1 MSMFQ
6 CMHEQN
12 HAYTNKKGIHKYVTY
27 IELSNPD
34 LFISLRRDILFNQGW
49 IKHSI
54 NKWENIALLYKYGN
68 ENRED

>member
-1 MSMFQ
+1 M
-6 CMHEQN
+6 
-12 HAYTNKKGIHKYVTY
+12 TY